1 MEKYLHV
8 CIYGVWYIWKMLQ
21 GHQSRLIK
29 GDRGPSAAVAQPTAV
44 PVPSSPRLQL
54 ETAVPVPS
62 PSLGLAAS
70 PQSQRGLSVAWLCTA
85 APHPE
90 RCAMSV
96 SSHAADHFLL
106 SREVCPA
113 CRGVHGGEMRL
124 YGLSTHGATR
134 LMESEDVHCF
144 AVCHQ
149 RMLLIVAFK
158 LRIDSAE
165 RSTE

>member
-1 MEKYLHV
+1 MKKYLHV

-70 PQSQRGLSVAWLCTA
+70 PQSQRGLSVAWDLTD
-85 APHPE
+85 
-90 RCAMSV
+90 SG
-96 SSHAADHFLL
+96 SN
-106 SREVCPA
+106 EV
-113 CRGVHGGEMRL
+113 
-124 YGLSTHGATR
+124 
-134 LMESEDVHCF
+134 
-144 AVCHQ
+144 
-149 RMLLIVAFK
+149 
-158 LRIDSAE
+158 
-165 RSTE
+165 

>member
-8 CIYGVWYIWKMLQ
+8 CTYGVWYIWKMLQ

-70 PQSQRGLSVAWLCTA
+70 PQSQRGLSVAWVVY
-85 APHPE
+85 P
-90 RCAMSV
+90 
-96 SSHAADHFLL
+96 LL
-106 SREVCPA
+106 F
-113 CRGVHGGEMRL
+113 GEMFGGCMMSDR
-124 YGLSTHGATR
+124 
-134 LMESEDVHCF
+134 E
-144 AVCHQ
+144 
-149 RMLLIVAFK
+149 
-158 LRIDSAE
+158 
-165 RSTE
+165 